1 MDQLKL
7 LRVLWMEVKVM
18 CLSSIFGDIPE
29 IYYYEYSKALFNST
43 FEMYFSSVVASGC
56 ARSMEA
62 S

>member
-1 MDQLKL
+1 
-7 LRVLWMEVKVM
+7 M

-43 FEMYFSSVVASGC
+43 FERYFSSVVASGC